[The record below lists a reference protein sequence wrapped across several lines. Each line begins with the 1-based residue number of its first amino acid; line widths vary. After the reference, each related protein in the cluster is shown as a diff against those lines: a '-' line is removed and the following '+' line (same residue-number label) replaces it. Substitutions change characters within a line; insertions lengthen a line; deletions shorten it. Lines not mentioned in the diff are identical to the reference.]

1 MSITVAFIH
10 WKTLLEISILWF
22 VIYQTM
28 LFFEGTR
35 AIQVVRGIVII
46 LVSFFVF
53 QRLGLTRL
61 DWIFKNF
68 FATSVIAA
76 LIIFHPEIRRG
87 LARLGQRH
95 IFTAQLRDE
104 ELDYMLKEISIAVDA
119 LVYEKIG
126 ALIAIEKSDPLN
138 AFAQSGVMIDSRVS
152 SELIQAVFTPNNPL
166 HDGGIIIQN
175 GRILSAGCFF
185 PLAQSQE
192 LSRMFGT
199 RHRAALGLSE
209 ETDALVI
216 IVSEERK
223 DVSLVYDGKL
233 YNALDQKELFLKA
246 KEIFKLKDKDE
257 QE

>member
-1 MSITVAFIH
+1 MSISVAFVH
-10 WKTLLEISILWF
+10 WKTLLEIAILWF
-22 VIYQTM
+22 VIYQII

-35 AIQVVRGIVII
+35 AIQVVRGIAIV

-68 FATSVIAA
+68 FATSVIAV

-104 ELDYMLKEISIAVDA
+104 ELDYMLKEISIAVESLA
-119 LVYEKIG
+119 REKIG

-152 SELIQAVFTPNNPL
+152 SELIQAIFTPNNPI
-166 HDGGIIIQN
+166 HDGGIIVQN

-185 PLAQSQE
+185 PLAQSQD
-192 LSRMFGT
+192 LNRIFGT
-199 RHRAALGLSE
+199 RHRATLGLSE
-209 ETDALVI
+209 ETDALII

-223 DVSLVYDGKL
+223 DISLVYESKF
-233 YNALDQKELFLKA
+233 YNALDQKGLFLKA
-246 KEIFKLKDKDE
+246 REIFKLKVKDE
-257 QE
+257 QK